1 MPSANV
7 SVRSLSEVEKYL
19 SSRMVSNVMWEC
31 VPQHCCVRQVP
42 YCTSA
47 HCYRIISTSWETDS
61 CAWSCTFPQQ
71 RASNPGYRQ
80 GDYAE
85 KEHVWFHWLDV
96 FKCHCELRVQ
106 NPVRL
111 LIMGVSTHL
120 KISKRDDNLS
130 VVPHIQITPETD
142 EYFTYRLL
150 WWSLYRFLDSFSGLL
165 NGINYRKR
173 PPTSKSMNWC
183 LYIAW
188 FVRQFKIIIQK
199 KHVKSPWVK
208 LDPLNL
214 S

>member
-47 HCYRIISTSWETDS
+47 HCYRIVSTSWETDS
-61 CAWSCTFPQQ
+61 CASEAAHSPNKEPPTRGTGRGITQ
-71 RASNPGYRQ
+71 RKSMSGST
-80 GDYAE
+80 GWMSSS
-85 KEHVWFHWLDV
+85 VT
-96 FKCHCELRVQ
+96 ELPVQ

-111 LIMGVSTHL
+111 IMRVFTHL
-120 KISKRDDNLS
+120 KTSKRDDNLS
-130 VVPHIQITPETD
+130 VVPHIQITPETN

-150 WWSLYRFLDSFSGLL
+150 WWSLYSFLDSFSGLL
-165 NGINYRKR
+165 NGINDRKR
-173 PPTSKSMNWC
+173 PPTSQSMNWC

-188 FVRQFKIIIQK
+188 FVRQFKIIFFK

-208 LDPLNL
+208 LDPLHL